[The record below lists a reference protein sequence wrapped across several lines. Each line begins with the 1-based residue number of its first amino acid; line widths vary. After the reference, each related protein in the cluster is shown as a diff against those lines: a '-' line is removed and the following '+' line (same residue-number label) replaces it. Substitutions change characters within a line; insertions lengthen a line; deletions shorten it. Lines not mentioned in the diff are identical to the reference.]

1 MIIHFVNGLFSP
13 KLYKKLLNSDI
24 RRSTDEKSQ
33 TNKYQTNQNVVGIRI
48 GT

>member
-1 MIIHFVNGLFSP
+1 MIIHFVNGVLSP
-13 KLYKKLLNSDI
+13 ILYKQLLNSDI

-33 TNKYQTNQNVVGIRI
+33 TNNQNVVGIRI